1 MKGTGV
7 VETTV
12 IESIDPRS
20 GEVIGTAPV
29 MDTDGVQAIVA
40 KAREAAISW
49 AELSIRDRSAHLRKV
64 RQSLVDHAGQL
75 AETCA
80 AETGKSL
87 SDAYLE
93 VAGTCTLLTA
103 GLKAAPRV
111 LRAHRLNPWP
121 MLMTKSVR
129 IEYSPYGVIGEIAP
143 WNMPIAVPGQILAV
157 ALSAGNVVVLKPS
170 ELTPLTGIALSEAI
184 NAAGREL
191 LFVVTGY
198 GPTGEAL
205 VRAGVDK
212 IAFTGSPNTGRRIL
226 SAAADSLTPAV
237 MELGGKDPMIVADD
251 ANPRRAALAAVG
263 AAFLNSGQACIAAER
278 ILVTPGI
285 YDRFVDEAVKLAGT
299 VSQGPSP
306 DDHIGSMTRGEQL
319 PIIERRLK
327 DAEAQGAR
335 ILLGGHQRP
344 GPGLYFEPT
353 VIADVTPEMEIM
365 QEETFGPVLAI
376 MRVYSVDH
384 AVAIANESEFGLNA
398 SVFTKNRRTAKRAAT
413 DLVSGGVNVNDAI
426 SGIAIP
432 SAPFGGEKSSGFG
445 RLQGREGLLEFSRA
459 KTVVSELWG
468 DRLPPMAGVM
478 MTGRIPKPETIQKG
492 LNALYGTSLRRR
504 FPKRQRAESTQG

>member
-1 MKGTGV
+1 MDNA
-7 VETTV
+7 V
-12 IESIDPRS
+12 IESLDPKT
-20 GEVIGTAPV
+20 GELIGTAPV
-29 MDTDGVQAIVA
+29 VDAEGVQATVA

-49 AELSIRDRSAHLRKV
+49 SELSVRDRCTHLRKV
-64 RQSLVDHAGQL
+64 RQSLVDHADQL
-75 AETCA
+75 ARICS
-80 AETGKSL
+80 AETGKSV

-93 VAGTCTLLTA
+93 VVGTCTLLTA
-103 GLKAAPRV
+103 GLRAAPRV
-111 LRAHRLNPWP
+111 LRSRRLNPWP
-121 MLMTKSVR
+121 MMMTKSVR

-143 WNMPIAVPGQILAV
+143 WNMPIAVPGQILSV

-170 ELTPLTGIALSEAI
+170 ELTPLTGLALGEAV

-205 VRAGVDK
+205 VRANVDK

-226 SAAADSLTPAV
+226 AAAAETLTPAV

-251 ANPRRAALAAVG
+251 ANPQRAALAAVG

-285 YDRFVDEAVKLAGT
+285 YDRFVDEAVKLAST
-299 VSQGPSP
+299 VSQGPAP

-335 ILLGGHQRP
+335 ILLGGHQLP

-376 MRVYSVDH
+376 TRVYSVDH
-384 AVAIANESEFGLNA
+384 AVSIANESEFGLNA
-398 SVFTKNRRTAKRAAT
+398 SVFTKSRRTAKRAASE
-413 DLVSGGVNVNDAI
+413 LVSGGVNVNDAI

-445 RLQGREGLLEFSRA
+445 RLQGREGLREFSRA
-459 KTVVSELWG
+459 KTVVSEVWG

-478 MTGRIPKPETIQKG
+478 MTAKVPKPEVIQKVLSVLYGTGLRRRIPKK
-492 LNALYGTSLRRR
+492 A
-504 FPKRQRAESTQG
+504 AH